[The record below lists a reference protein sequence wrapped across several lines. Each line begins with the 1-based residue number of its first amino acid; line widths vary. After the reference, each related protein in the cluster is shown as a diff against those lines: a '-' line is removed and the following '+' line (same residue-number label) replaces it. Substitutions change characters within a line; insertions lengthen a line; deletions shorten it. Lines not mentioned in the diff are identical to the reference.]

1 MPLWSEKPR
10 FFWLHSSVFPIEI
23 QSKNVN
29 FQSFFTPKIPF
40 RGYFQENVCT
50 HFQICIPNR
59 QEHSLPD
66 MYPKQARAFQI
77 NPRNFEFFWSHSPVF
92 TSEKQPKNLNFEFF
106 LHLSHHL
113 VATFK
118 ETRAHTFR
126 KHVSEPSK
134 SIPDFANKLRYFL
147 DTLLLFC
154 FRKTTVKSKFSD
166 FFLPPRDP
174 LVAAFNETRT
184 PASRKYVAEQ
194 RIVIPNLS
202 EELQF
207 LW

>member
-1 MPLWSEKPR
+1 M
-10 FFWLHSSVFPIEI
+10 
-23 QSKNVN
+23 
-29 FQSFFTPKIPF
+29 
-40 RGYFQENVCT
+40 
-50 HFQICIPNR
+50 
-59 QEHSLPD
+59 
-66 MYPKQARAFQI
+66 
-77 NPRNFEFFWSHSPVF
+77 
-92 TSEKQPKNLNFEFF
+92 
-106 LHLSHHL
+106 
-113 VATFK
+113 ATFK